1 VVQYYEHEARQWF
14 LSVIPAHES
23 HAHRAAELRRK
34 GKDPDGD
41 DFDYDVAVPGTVA
54 VNVAV
59 DTLLTDL
66 RLGPTHPA
74 VLRLQNIKRRFSDA
88 GKSIEASRT
97 ALRNGHARLREGKLV
112 DADILFADCLA
123 AQVIHPPS
131 ASPTSLPR
139 SLPRLSLT
147 VSTGL
152 AAQVMFLTERRA
164 TFNAEV
170 ASCVLGKVG
179 RLPPL
184 LNPCQWHV
192 NLIPRPPR
200 LPSLAGRPTACARKG
215 GTTRRTRCT
224 AAPPW
229 SSAAASWPTRPPRAS
244 RAWPTDAA
252 S

>member
-1 VVQYYEHEARQWF
+1 
-14 LSVIPAHES
+14 
-23 HAHRAAELRRK
+23 
-34 GKDPDGD
+34 
-41 DFDYDVAVPGTVA
+41 VPGTVE

-59 DTLLTDL
+59 DTLITDL

-123 AQVIHPPS
+123 AQV
-131 ASPTSLPR
+131 
-139 SLPRLSLT
+139 
-147 VSTGL
+147 
-152 AAQVMFLTERRA
+152 MFLTERRA

-184 LNPCQWHV
+184 TSP
-192 NLIPRPPR
+192 
-200 LPSLAGRPTACARKG
+200 A
-215 GTTRRTRCT
+215 
-224 AAPPW
+224 
-229 SSAAASWPTRPPRAS
+229 SSM
-244 RAWPTDAA
+244 
-252 S
+252 